1 MKRLKC
7 TVRSIDYMINN
18 VFKVHLL
25 PLTDFYFR
33 AGQYLRLVLDEK
45 DKCYFSVAST
55 PLEKNIIE
63 LHIRASKS
71 NSHAMKVI
79 KLIHTIPEVI
89 IEIPYGNA
97 WLREDTNRPIIL
109 IAGGTGFAYV
119 RSILFTVLLQQPER
133 LISLYWSGRKLAHLY
148 ALEELKMLS
157 CKYTNLK
164 VIPIIERVSED
175 FNEYHNP
182 VLNAVIRDYCNLSY
196 QDIYLAGNFEMAKK
210 ARDIFCKMR
219 GAIVSRIFGDAFTF
233 I

>member
-7 TVRSIDYMINN
+7 TVISIDHMIDN

-25 PLTDFYFR
+25 PSTDFYFR
-33 AGQYLRLVLDEK
+33 AGQYLRLVISEK

-55 PLEKNIIE
+55 PMEKNRIE

-71 NSHAMKVI
+71 NTHAMKLI
-79 KLIHTIPEVI
+79 EWIHTIPEVI

-97 WLREDTNRPIIL
+97 WLREDTNRPMIL

-133 LISLYWSGRKLAHLY
+133 LISLYWSGRKLSNLY
-148 ALEELKMLS
+148 ALEELKVLS
-157 CKYTNLK
+157 CKYTNFK
-164 VIPIIERVSED
+164 VIPIIESVYDYWNGS
-175 FNEYHNP
+175 HP
-182 VLNAVIRDYCNLSY
+182 TVLNAVIRDYCNLSS
-196 QDIYLAGNFEMAKK
+196 QDIYLAGNFEMAKS
-210 ARDIFCKMR
+210 AREIFCKMR

>member
-7 TVRSIDYMINN
+7 TVVSIDHIINN

-25 PLTDFYFR
+25 PSDDFSFR
-33 AGQYLRLVLDEK
+33 AGQYLRLVIDEK
-45 DKCYFSVAST
+45 DQRYFSVAST
-55 PLEKNIIE
+55 PMEKNIIE

-71 NSHAMKVI
+71 NTNAMK
-79 KLIHTIPEVI
+79 LLEWIHITPEVI

-97 WLREDTNRPIIL
+97 WLREDTNRPLIL
-109 IAGGTGFAYV
+109 IAGGTGFAYA
-119 RSILFTVLLQQPER
+119 RSILFTVLLRQPER

-148 ALEELKMLS
+148 ALEELKLLA

-164 VIPIIERVSED
+164 VIPIIVYDYFHGSHRT
-175 FNEYHNP
+175 
-182 VLNAVIRDYCNLSY
+182 VLNTVVRDYCNLSS
-196 QDIYLAGNFEMAKK
+196 QDIYLAGNFEMAKS
-210 ARDIFCKMR
+210 AREIFCKMR